1 MRYTKQ
7 QLTLIIDK
15 IYDEI
20 SKPIILENEQIIDA
34 IELEETP
41 VIKDRK
47 EINEIDHV
55 IKTLQKRRSDISNKY
70 KYGSLEYNYIF
81 NGNNKYILDK
91 KKEQVI
97 LKTYPSKQDIEYELL
112 INSNSDIQTVV
123 DKLIEKYRNV

>member
-1 MRYTKQ
+1 MKYTKQ

-41 VIKDRK
+41 VIKDKK

-55 IKTLQKRRSDISNKY
+55 IKTLQKRRNDISNKY
-70 KYGSLEYNYIF
+70 KYDSLEYKYIF
-81 NGNNKYILDK
+81 NVNNKYILDK

-112 INSNSDIQTVV
+112 INSNSDIQTIV